1 MHVNLLI
8 VDDHLPI
15 IEGYKSILSFNK
27 SGYTIETTAATSLE
41 RAYKIITQ
49 EPKTTFFD
57 AVFIDLTLPEYPEQ
71 KLFTGEDLVPVV
83 KKHLPNA
90 KIAILTSHAESILMY
105 RILNESNPNG
115 ILVKSDFTSEEFL
128 VAFGVIMKGENYY
141 STTVLNYKK
150 QLVPG
155 NKIFDSY
162 NRQIIQ
168 LLSQGVKTKNIQEVL
183 HLSKSAVDKRKAAIK
198 EMLDIDK
205 GTDEDILREARKR
218 GLI

>member
-41 RAYKIITQ
+41 KAYKIITQ

-71 KLFTGEDLVPVV
+71 KLFTGEDLVPIV

-128 VAFGVIMKGENYY
+128 VAFDVIMKGENYY
-141 STTVLNYKK
+141 SSTVLNYKK

-162 NRQIIQ
+162 NRQIIK
-168 LLSQGVKTKNIQEVL
+168 LLSQGVKTKSIQDML

>member
-168 LLSQGVKTKNIQEVL
+168 LLSQGVKTKNIQEIL

>member
-41 RAYKIITQ
+41 KAYKIITQ

-71 KLFTGEDLVPVV
+71 KLFTGEDLVPFV

-90 KIAILTSHAESILMY
+90 KIAILTSHSESILMY
-105 RILNESNPNG
+105 RILNESNPNA

-128 VAFGVIMKGENYY
+128 VAFDVIMKGENYY
-141 STTVLNYKK
+141 SSTVLNYKK

-168 LLSQGVKTKNIQEVL
+168 LLSQGVKTKNIQDIL

>member
-41 RAYKIITQ
+41 KAYKIITQ

-128 VAFGVIMKGENYY
+128 VAFDVIMKGENYY

-168 LLSQGVKTKNIQEVL
+168 LLSQGVKTKNIQDIL

>member
-1 MHVNLLI
+1 MQVNLLI

-27 SGYTIETTAATSLE
+27 SGFIIHTTEATSLE

-49 EPKTTFFD
+49 EPKTIAFD
-57 AVFIDLTLPEYPEQ
+57 AVFVDYTLPPYPEQ
-71 KLFTGEDLVPVV
+71 KLFSGEDLIPIV

-90 KIAILTSHAESILMY
+90 KLVMLTSHSEAILMY
-105 RILNESNPNG
+105 RILNEFKPDG
-115 ILVKSDFTSEEFL
+115 IMVKSDVTSEEL
-128 VAFGVIMKGENYY
+128 LMAFESIMKGETYY
-141 STTVLNYKK
+141 SSSVVNAKK
-150 QLVPG
+150 QLVPS

-168 LLSQGVKTKNIQEVL
+168 LLAQGVKTKSIQDIL
-183 HLSKSAVDKRKAAIK
+183 HLSKSAIDKRKAAIK
-198 EMLDIDK
+198 DMLDIDK

>member
-41 RAYKIITQ
+41 KAYKIITQ

-128 VAFGVIMKGENYY
+128 VAFDVIMKGENYY
-141 STTVLNYKK
+141 SSTVLNYKK

-168 LLSQGVKTKNIQEVL
+168 LLSQGVKTKSIQDML

>member
-8 VDDHLPI
+8 VDDHLSI

-27 SGYTIETTAATSLE
+27 SGFIIETTAATSLE
-41 RAYKIITQ
+41 KAFKIITQ
-49 EPKTTFFD
+49 EPKTILFD
-57 AVFIDLTLPEYPEQ
+57 IVFIDFTLPEFAEQ
-71 KLFTGEDLVPVV
+71 KLFTGEDLIPVV

-90 KIAILTSHAESILMY
+90 KIVILTSHAEAILMY
-105 RILNESNPNG
+105 RILNDSNPNG
-115 ILVKSDFTSEEFL
+115 IMVKSDFTSEELL
-128 VAFGVIMKGENYY
+128 VAFDIIMKGENYY
-141 STTVLNYKK
+141 TSTVLNYKK

-168 LLSQGVKTKNIQEVL
+168 LLSQGVKTKNIQEIL
-183 HLSKSAVDKRKAAIK
+183 HLSKSAIDKRKATIK
-198 EMLDIDK
+198 DLLDIDK
-205 GTDEDILREARKR
+205 GSDEDILREARKR

>member
-128 VAFGVIMKGENYY
+128 VAFDVIMKGENYY

>member
-1 MHVNLLI
+1 
-8 VDDHLPI
+8 
-15 IEGYKSILSFNK
+15 
-27 SGYTIETTAATSLE
+27 
-41 RAYKIITQ
+41 
-49 EPKTTFFD
+49 
-57 AVFIDLTLPEYPEQ
+57 
-71 KLFTGEDLVPVV
+71 
-83 KKHLPNA
+83 
-90 KIAILTSHAESILMY
+90 MY

-128 VAFGVIMKGENYY
+128 VAFDVIMKGENYY